1 MRGSVADTR
10 CGWTACALPAVQP
23 TTTQHLA
30 MHRFPTSCR
39 PPDALLTGTPEDVI
53 DSPDPIKGDNHTC
66 PIGAKVP
73 TAADLGKQFGVRGDV
88 LLDGL
93 RGLTGDLFDV
103 MSGAVVAILAM
114 QTHHG
119 RDVLLNEVGHIS
131 RLSGEWLPC

>member
-66 PIGAKVP
+66 PIEAKVP
-73 TAADLGKQFGVRGDV
+73 TALFARLVVSQLVAGKERSGV
-88 LLDGL
+88 
-93 RGLTGDLFDV
+93 
-103 MSGAVVAILAM
+103 
-114 QTHHG
+114 
-119 RDVLLNEVGHIS
+119 N
-131 RLSGEWLPC
+131 